1 MQPPQTQ
8 APNTFHHQR
17 SIRSVGEANK
27 IPNENYR
34 RKIPIPPLTFYV
46 MHYPFR
52 WQIVTYHH
60 HSLFLYACHQL
71 RK

>member
-52 WQIVTYHH
+52 
-60 HSLFLYACHQL
+60 
-71 RK
+71 